1 MKIVERVLGSYP
13 TSKRHQTNCIK
24 SLTSTQ
30 GSHAKFFESTE
41 VASTIPV
48 GGPRKLSQTSRKRD
62 SSASLKSVKLSYYV
76 YTSRYFIPGNST
88 ETQYYALVDYINT
101 RTVIKIHEKRK
112 EKGRETPLKERL
124 RSIQF

>member
-1 MKIVERVLGSYP
+1 MVEKVLGLYP
-13 TSKRHQTNCIK
+13 TSKRHLTNCIK

-30 GSHAKFFESTE
+30 GSHAKFFESKE

-76 YTSRYFIPGNST
+76 YTSRYFIPVNST

-101 RTVIKIHEKRK
+101 QTFIKIHEKGKKR
-112 EKGRETPLKERL
+112 GSETPLKARL
-124 RSIQF
+124 RSNQF